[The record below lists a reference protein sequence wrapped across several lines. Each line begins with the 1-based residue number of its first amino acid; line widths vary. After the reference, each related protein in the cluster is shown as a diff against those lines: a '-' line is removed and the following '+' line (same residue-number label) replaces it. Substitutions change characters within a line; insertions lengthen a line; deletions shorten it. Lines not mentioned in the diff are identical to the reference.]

1 MKKTKKPL
9 KIVILSVLGVILLL
23 GIIIT
28 VIAVKELKQEDVLK
42 QEIINYSNM
51 DLIKDDYKINVKT
64 TGDCAY
70 VEEAIKKYFK
80 ELSDNLKGINHY
92 LNSDELTNILSYDN
106 LKKDKPTFKESK
118 NTITKTKTNINKY
131 IDNINNLVSEK
142 TIKSLIDKDKLED
155 GDYYYDLYLNL
166 IYTKQDQKDYEE
178 IKQDMTN
185 LKKSLNKFL
194 DKTNEIIKLL
204 ETKNE
209 SIEYKDNN
217 VYFESQSD
225 LDKYQKLLED
235 LKKISSNIENESKTI
250 KA

>member
-106 LKKDKPTFKESK
+106 LKKDKPAFKEIK
-118 NTITKTKTNINKY
+118 NTIRKTKK
-131 IDNINNLVSEK
+131 NINNLVSEK

-225 LDKYQKLLED
+225 LNKYQKLLED
-235 LKKISSNIENESKTI
+235 LKTISSNIENESKTI
-250 KA
+250 NA

>member
-9 KIVILSVLGVILLL
+9 KIIILSVLGVILFL
-23 GIIIT
+23 GIIVT
-28 VIAVKELKQEDVLK
+28 VIAIKELKQEDVLK

-106 LKKDKPTFKESK
+106 LKKDKPTFKDSK
-118 NTITKTKTNINKY
+118 NIISKTKININKY
-131 IDNINNLVSEK
+131 IDKINNLVSEK

-166 IYTKQDQKDYEE
+166 IYTKQDQEYYKE
-178 IKQDMTN
+178 IEQDMTN
-185 LKKSLNKFL
+185 LKKGLNKFL
-194 DKTNEIIKLL
+194 DKTNEVIKFL
-204 ETKNE
+204 ETKNDD
-209 SIEYKDNN
+209 IEYKDNN
-217 VYFESQSD
+217 VYFEKQSD
-225 LDKYQKLLED
+225 LNKYKKLLKD
-235 LKKISSNIENESKTI
+235 LKIISSDIESESKMI
-250 KA
+250 SA